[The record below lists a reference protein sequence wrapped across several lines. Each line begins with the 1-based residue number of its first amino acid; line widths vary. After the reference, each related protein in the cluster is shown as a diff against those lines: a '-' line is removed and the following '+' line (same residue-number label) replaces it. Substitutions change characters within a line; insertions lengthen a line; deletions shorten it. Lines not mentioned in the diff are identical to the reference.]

1 MRSIVTVYNCKRKGG
16 VRMLLFSTVLEIND
30 CMTKDAFIQLVIEW
44 NQGSPHKENVI
55 ADINWNGERNI
66 RYGSDSLWL
75 AIEEYRNRNIIAVR
89 YEKTESDG
97 VIWGTEYVMNFEEMK
112 MSIRLDRSYLEEALT
127 INPSFST
134 PHFITLLIQKGYLKK
149 DGDLPISREPI
160 LISEENLQIL
170 VDVINGKKKYHFPV
184 VYISRTYY
192 DEEPVDTR
200 RLAGRLKGVAHVL
213 IEKDSWLDSRIR
225 RLCDGKNEY
234 HGAIGIYYPNQAVG
248 HKRYLYRAYEGS
260 DTILFEKVIRNVIQY
275 SNSQL
280 VDMLYTWQGVNNA
293 LLRDR
298 LSSQRAERLA
308 AEMEKK
314 QAKSEADALIESVD
328 EEIQKLQRQV
338 EELTRTNDA
347 LLYENQ
353 GLRIKVNS
361 VEALPV
367 LYFGN
372 EDEFFPNE
380 IKEMLLT
387 VLEEKLR
394 KLDEKTRQADVLRDI
409 INNNGGC
416 QHIAEKKAKKL
427 KVELKGYK
435 NVSNSLKQLLSEMGF
450 IIEEQGKH
458 YKLIYYGDARYW
470 TTLAKTPS
478 DNKSGTNTALTI
490 IRNML

>member
-1 MRSIVTVYNCKRKGG
+1 MNYSNSQR
-16 VRMLLFSTVLEIND
+16 
-30 CMTKDAFIQLVIEW
+30 A
-44 NQGSPHKENVI
+44 
-55 ADINWNGERNI
+55 
-66 RYGSDSLWL
+66 
-75 AIEEYRNRNIIAVR
+75 
-89 YEKTESDG
+89 G
-97 VIWGTEYVMNFEEMK
+97 VILNFTAV
-112 MSIRLDRSYLEEALT
+112 L
-127 INPSFST
+127 FG
-134 PHFITLLIQKGYLKK
+134 GY
-149 DGDLPISREPI
+149 
-160 LISEENLQIL
+160 
-170 VDVINGKKKYHFPV
+170 NGKKKYHFPV

-372 EDEFFPNE
+372 KDEFFPNE

-416 QHIAEKKAKKL
+416 QHIAEKRQR
-427 KVELKGYK
+427 
-435 NVSNSLKQLLSEMGF
+435 S
-450 IIEEQGKH
+450 
-458 YKLIYYGDARYW
+458 
-470 TTLAKTPS
+470 
-478 DNKSGTNTALTI
+478 
-490 IRNML
+490 

>member
-1 MRSIVTVYNCKRKGG
+1 
-16 VRMLLFSTVLEIND
+16 
-30 CMTKDAFIQLVIEW
+30 
-44 NQGSPHKENVI
+44 
-55 ADINWNGERNI
+55 
-66 RYGSDSLWL
+66 
-75 AIEEYRNRNIIAVR
+75 
-89 YEKTESDG
+89 
-97 VIWGTEYVMNFEEMK
+97 
-112 MSIRLDRSYLEEALT
+112 
-127 INPSFST
+127 
-134 PHFITLLIQKGYLKK
+134 
-149 DGDLPISREPI
+149 
-160 LISEENLQIL
+160 
-170 VDVINGKKKYHFPV
+170 
-184 VYISRTYY
+184 
-192 DEEPVDTR
+192 
-200 RLAGRLKGVAHVL
+200 
-213 IEKDSWLDSRIR
+213 
-225 RLCDGKNEY
+225 
-234 HGAIGIYYPNQAVG
+234 
-248 HKRYLYRAYEGS
+248 
-260 DTILFEKVIRNVIQY
+260 
-275 SNSQL
+275 
-280 VDMLYTWQGVNNA
+280 
-293 LLRDR
+293 
-298 LSSQRAERLA
+298 
-308 AEMEKK
+308 MEKK

-361 VEALPV
+361 VEVLPV